1 MNTPFFNPALLLITL
16 AAISAIF
23 LLGWAAARHPEGVM
37 SSLALVGLALL
48 MGGLGF
54 SVLNAGAAGPLIIG
68 VQFAGF
74 AIMVLMLWRHW
85 TGRTGVGRR

>member
-1 MNTPFFNPALLLITL
+1 MNLPYLNPVLLLITF

-37 SSLALVGLALL
+37 NTVALVGLALL

-74 AIMVLMLWRHW
+74 AVLVLMLWRHW
-85 TGRTGVGRR
+85 TRRAGT